1 MPTEIATLSGP
12 GIALKTALR
21 KPVSTST
28 RMMTPSMTTR
38 PMRSAKVI
46 LSAEWVMTMPVMRP
60 LMPSPAA
67 SAIGKFA
74 TRPMR
79 IDMTP
84 AMTAVPTATSSLL
97 SVRSVVPPIM
107 VPEPS
112 TTPERMMGLRTTM

>member
-1 MPTEIATLSGP
+1 MPTEIATLSGA

-21 KPVSTST
+21 KPVSTRT

-60 LMPSPAA
+60 LMPRPAA